1 MFQNKINV
9 ANGDRKINLS
19 KRLVSLL
26 WWGWQNAKTVNEL
39 SFSNIQYMHPL
50 FSIRYDVSPS
60 FLIIILIIFASGP
73 GLTSDRYY
81 PPLIKGRLA
90 IIYRLLAMFHPRP
103 FLLTRFGPQGTVAC
117 IRAEN
122 KDYLDIVFRSLSP
135 FVLYILYANGNIYVN
150 PWFLFLASW

>member
-19 KRLVSLL
+19 KRLVSLF
-26 WWGWQNAKTVNEL
+26 
-39 SFSNIQYMHPL
+39 SFYDEVDRMQSQWTNCSLAIFDICTPYLVLNMTIFFNFLCML
-50 FSIRYDVSPS
+50 FT
-60 FLIIILIIFASGP
+60 LGP

-150 PWFLFLASW
+150 PWFLF

>member
-1 MFQNKINV
+1 MTI
-9 ANGDRKINLS
+9 
-19 KRLVSLL
+19 LL
-26 WWGWQNAKTVNEL
+26 N
-39 SFSNIQYMHPL
+39 
-50 FSIRYDVSPS
+50 
-60 FLIIILIIFASGP
+60 FLRIIFASGP

-135 FVLYILYANGNIYVN
+135 YILYILFANGKFSQGIFMSIPY
-150 PWFLFLASW
+150 FILAPL